1 MATKEERLARRVERK
16 LVQQTMQSFAGPL
29 PPPSMLVEYNGAVQ
43 GGAERIMV
51 MAEKQQEHRHQ
62 IESRVVWSNTTDQR
76 IGLILGFI
84 VMMSVAGAGIWC
96 VSIGKDTTGLS
107 ALITSV
113 GGPVAAFIYGRKK
126 QSEERQNK
134 N

>member
-1 MATKEERLARRVERK
+1 MATKEERLARRVEKK
-16 LVQQTMQSFAGPL
+16 LVQQTMQTFAGPL
-29 PPPSMLVEYNGAVQ
+29 PPPSMLVEYNSAVQ

-84 VMMSVAGAGIWC
+84 VMMPVAGAGIWC